1 MNAKTEKST
10 KLKSIYRISVSVTV
24 SIIAAKIVFII
35 FWSFTF
41 FPAISDSAFLGGL
54 IFSIGAIA
62 GLFAG
67 GYSFIKLDKYLKE
80 IMQNV

>member
-10 KLKSIYRISVSVTV
+10 KLKTIYRISVSVTV

-35 FWSFTF
+35 FWSFIF
-41 FPAISDSAFLGGL
+41 FPAISDSTFLGGL

-67 GYSFIKLDKYLKE
+67 ICSFIKLNKYLKG